1 MQPDSRGQQRP
12 SGRSQLACPESNTI
26 AAAARQLG
34 EVANT
39 DSRRAEAREIERHE
53 VYWGTGWLRTGLM
66 SLQSGDDVGSNAKE
80 TVTADNT
87 KIAMAREEIVKDGE
101 RLASVFRNV

>member
-1 MQPDSRGQQRP
+1 
-12 SGRSQLACPESNTI
+12 
-26 AAAARQLG
+26 
-34 EVANT
+34 
-39 DSRRAEAREIERHE
+39 
-53 VYWGTGWLRTGLM
+53 M